1 MTIRVGINGFG
12 RIGRNIFRAIDKDE
26 AFKDI
31 EVVAINDLTNNETTA
46 HLLKYDSIMGVYE
59 RGVAATEKGIAV
71 DGRQINI
78 YNHRNPA
85 DIPWSDIGVDYVI
98 ESTGFFIDRKGA
110 SKHLKAGAKKV
121 LISAPAKN
129 PDITIILGVNEKKLK
144 KSHNII
150 SMGSCT
156 TNCLAPIV
164 KVLNDKFG
172 IKKGFMTT
180 IHAYTSNQNVLD
192 GPHKKLRR
200 GRTAGVNLV
209 PTTSGATTSVV
220 EVIPSLKG
228 KIDGMEIRA
237 PVACGSISDFVA
249 TLGKSVTTEEVN
261 KAMKNASKKLKGI
274 LEYTEDEIVSS
285 DIIGNSSSSIFDS
298 KLTKV
303 NGNMVKVLSWYDNEY
318 GYSCR
323 MVDLIK
329 ILKNV

>member
-1 MTIRVGINGFG
+1 MKVAINGFG
-12 RIGRNIFRAIDKDE
+12 RIGRIVLKRALEKGVN
-26 AFKDI
+26 
-31 EVVAINDLTNNETTA
+31 VVAINDLTDTETLA
-46 HLLKYDSIMGVYE
+46 YLLKYDSVHGIYE
-59 RGVAATEKGIAV
+59 KSIKAGKGFISVGGKKIIVSSEKDPEKLPWKKLGI
-71 DGRQINI
+71 
-78 YNHRNPA
+78 
-85 DIPWSDIGVDYVI
+85 DIVV
-98 ESTGFFIDRKGA
+98 ESTGFFIDREGA
-110 SKHLKAGAKKV
+110 SKHIKAGAKKV

-129 PDITIILGVNEKKLK
+129 PDITIVLGVNEKKLK

-164 KVLNDKFG
+164 KILNDKFG

-180 IHAYTSNQNVLD
+180 IHAYTSNQNILD

-200 GRTAGVNLV
+200 GRAAAVNLV

-228 KIDGMEIRA
+228 KMDGMAIRA
-237 PVACGSISDFVA
+237 PIACGSIIDFVA

-261 KAMKNASKKLKGI
+261 NAMKNAAKKLGGI

-285 DIIGNSSSSIFDS
+285 DIIGNPNSSIFDS

-329 ILKNV
+329 MLKNV